1 MRYRFDSLEIDSDAL
16 QLHIDG
22 ILLQQID
29 KRCVE
34 LLVLLIEAWPGYC
47 ESTQLLQQLWPQ
59 TIVTHWSLSRLVS
72 DCRKSIKAAGYAGP
86 CIQTV
91 HGKGYRL
98 APELALSRFPS
109 TAEAFLCQTD
119 HVLNPQRQGQR
130 WLLSVIP
137 LAVALITAFWWFPL
151 EYRADEAAPLRI
163 GEAADS
169 RGRVLWVDDNPQN
182 NRQELAYLK
191 RHQVAVYSVTNSK
204 DALILL
210 SLYHYDAVISDMGR
224 AEDPLAGLRL
234 LQAMRQQGINTAF
247 YLYTIMPSAT
257 KVQLLQ
263 QYGAQGV
270 ATEPEQLYQYI
281 LANKS

>member
-1 MRYRFDSLEIDSDAL
+1 MLYRFQSLDIDSDAL
-16 QLHIDG
+16 VLRCDG
-22 ILLQQID
+22 IALQID

-47 ESTQLLQQLWPQ
+47 ESTQLLQQLWPR

-72 DCRKSIKAAGYAGP
+72 DCRKSIKAAGYACP

-98 APELALSRFPS
+98 APELALSRLSVGKKVAQKDTGP
-109 TAEAFLCQTD
+109 AVKL
-119 HVLNPQRQGQR
+119 QREQRR
-130 WLLSVIP
+130 WLLPVIP
-137 LAVALITAFWWFPL
+137 LAAAFITAFWWFPL
-151 EYRADEAAPLRI
+151 EYRAYDVSPLQISEA
-163 GEAADS
+163 EDS
-169 RGRVLWVDDNPQN
+169 RARVLWVDDIPQN
-182 NRQELAYLK
+182 NQQELTYLK
-191 RHQVAVYSVTNSK
+191 QRKVAVYSVTNSK

-247 YLYTIMPSAT
+247 YLYTIMPSAA
-257 KVQLLQ
+257 KAKLLQ
-263 QYGAQGV
+263 QNGAQGV

-281 LANKS
+281 LTNRP